1 MHEHQ
6 EHHRPSIEGSSDRSF
21 GLVFTV
27 FFLVVALLPLLHGHG
42 VRPWAVGLAGVFFT
56 LALVMPKLL
65 SPLNRLWMRFG
76 MLLHRMVSPLALG
89 ILFYG
94 VIMPIGL
101 LMRLFGK
108 DLLRLR
114 LDRSA
119 SSYWIQRA
127 PSEPAPESLKL
138 PF

>member
-1 MHEHQ
+1 MHTV
-6 EHHRPSIEGSSDRSF
+6 IEGSSDRSF

-27 FFLVVALLPLLHGHG
+27 FFLVVTSLPLFYGNGL
-42 VRPWAVGLAGVFFT
+42 RLWALGLAGAFLM
-56 LALVMPKLL
+56 LALTAPKLL
-65 SPLNRLWMRFG
+65 SPFNRLWTRFG
-76 MLLHRMVSPLALG
+76 MLLHRVVSPLALG

-94 VIMPIGL
+94 VVMPTGL

-114 LDRSA
+114 LDKSA
-119 SSYWIQRA
+119 NSYWIQRR
-127 PSEPAPESLKL
+127 PSEPTPESLKL